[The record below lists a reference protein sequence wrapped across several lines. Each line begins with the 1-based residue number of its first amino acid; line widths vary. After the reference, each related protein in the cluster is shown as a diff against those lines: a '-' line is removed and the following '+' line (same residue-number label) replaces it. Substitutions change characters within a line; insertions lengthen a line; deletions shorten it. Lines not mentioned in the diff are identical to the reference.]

1 MCGIRGTLKIF
12 NFLIINTFVFNK
24 LKYNV
29 IEFFSQIRHSIVYK
43 KYFSYMNFRIS
54 RKVYRIGTNLQKTV
68 QINAKLSKEKCYIFQ
83 ASIKLILKFKNDRVL
98 FS

>member
-1 MCGIRGTLKIF
+1 MR
-12 NFLIINTFVFNK
+12 
-24 LKYNV
+24 
-29 IEFFSQIRHSIVYK
+29 
-43 KYFSYMNFRIS
+43 FRIS

-83 ASIKLILKFKNDRVL
+83 DSIKLILKFKNDRVL